1 MVISNPPNQ
10 KSANGDFSIVWD
22 ANFAANINNGIEKAQ
37 EFIDNECIKL
47 MKPYTPMNTGA
58 LMESVTLGTVIGSGR
73 LVYQSPY
80 ARYQYYGEVYGP
92 SIPIFE
98 AGNPAPIG
106 FFSPRGQKKYA
117 TGRQLEYNTHKHAKA
132 GKMWFER
139 MKADYAAD
147 IAKGAAKLM
156 GGVAK

>member
-1 MVISNPPNQ
+1 MIISHPPNQ

-22 ANFAANINNGIEKAQ
+22 ANFAATVNKGIEKAQ
-37 EFIDNECIKL
+37 AFIDNECIKL

-58 LMESVTLGTVIGSGR
+58 LMESVTIGTVIGSGR

-98 AGNPAPIG
+98 AG
-106 FFSPRGQKKYA
+106 K
-117 TGRQLEYNTHKHAKA
+117 QLIDKIYLRRK
-132 GKMWFER
+132 
-139 MKADYAAD
+139 
-147 IAKGAAKLM
+147 I
-156 GGVAK
+156 